1 MKKLIIIL
9 LLLGMLM
16 TGGCWDWRIVDELAV
31 IFGIAVDVPEEDD
44 LFQLTFVY
52 PIFVQE
58 AKEVNETTTI
68 TGYSLQ
74 QALINLQHQSE
85 QRPVLGRVNVLI
97 FSEEAAR
104 SGHMH
109 QILRQY
115 DQIRDNNPSAYICVV
130 RGSTAQE
137 VLNLKLPQQPRVAV
151 FLGNMFMG
159 NNNEGRLPAV
169 FATTYWTQYNTTGIT
184 PVLPVIELIGPG
196 DEKNGIR
203 LEGLAV
209 IDAKGVMKGYL
220 SDTETI
226 MYMLLTGNIQRG
238 QLYTQVDMQDEE
250 KINITAF
257 IQNGSAKIES
267 KIMNGRVAFQI
278 KAEIDL
284 DGVSIDLKEGTILQA
299 SIVRDLEK
307 ALARDLQGNMRRL
320 LKKSQ
325 NWEADIVGLGQ
336 YARSQQAQWFKGK
349 DWEEEFGKSDIQVE
363 VKVRVK
369 RVGTLIDPTY

>member
-16 TGGCWDWRIVDELAV
+16 TGGCWDWRIVDELAI
-31 IFGIAVDVPEEDD
+31 IFGIAVDVPKEGD

-52 PIFVQE
+52 PIFAQE
-58 AKEVNETTTI
+58 AEEDKVTTTI
-68 TGYSLQ
+68 RGYSLQ

-85 QRPVLGRVNVLI
+85 QRPVLGRVNVFI
-97 FSEEAAR
+97 FSEEAAQ

-115 DQIRDNNPSAYICVV
+115 DQIRDNNPNAYICVA

-137 VLNLKLPQQPRVAV
+137 VLNLELPQQPRVAV
-151 FLGNMFMG
+151 FLGNMFMD
-159 NNNEGRLPAV
+159 NNIEGRLPAI
-169 FATTYWTQYNTTGIT
+169 FATTYWTQYHTAGVS
-184 PVLPVIELIGPG
+184 PVVPVIELIGPE

-238 QLYTQVDMQDEE
+238 QLYTQVDVQDEE
-250 KINITAF
+250 KKNVTAF
-257 IQNGSAKIES
+257 IQDSSVKVKS
-267 KIMNGRVAFQI
+267 KIIDDRVVLQLQ
-278 KAEIDL
+278 AEIDL
-284 DGVSIDLKEGTILQA
+284 DGVSIDLNEGTVLQA
-299 SIVRDLEK
+299 GVVRDLEK
-307 ALARDLQGNMRRL
+307 ALARDIQGNMRRVL
-320 LKKSQ
+320 RKTQ
-325 NWEADIVGLGQ
+325 NWEADIIGLGQ
-336 YARSQQAQWFKGK
+336 FARSQQAPWFKGK
-349 DWEEEFGKSDIQVE
+349 DWEKEFGNSDIQVE

-369 RVGTLIDPTY
+369 RMGTLIDPTY

>member
-16 TGGCWDWRIVDELAV
+16 TGGCWDWRIVDELAI
-31 IFGIAVDVPEEDD
+31 IFGIAVDVPKEGD

-52 PIFVQE
+52 PIFAQE
-58 AKEVNETTTI
+58 AEEDKVTTTI
-68 TGYSLQ
+68 RGYSLQ

-85 QRPVLGRVNVLI
+85 QRPVLGRVNVFI
-97 FSEEAAR
+97 FSEEAAQ

-115 DQIRDNNPSAYICVV
+115 DQIRDNNPNAYICVV

-137 VLNLKLPQQPRVAV
+137 VLNLELPQQPRVAV
-151 FLGNMFMG
+151 FLGNMFMD
-159 NNNEGRLPAV
+159 NNIEGRLPAI
-169 FATTYWTQYNTTGIT
+169 FATTYWTQYHTVGVS
-184 PVLPVIELIGPG
+184 PVVPVIELIGPE

-238 QLYTQVDMQDEE
+238 QLYTQVDVQDEE
-250 KINITAF
+250 KKNVTAF
-257 IQNGSAKIES
+257 IQDSSVKVKS
-267 KIMNGRVAFQI
+267 KIIDDRVVLQLQ
-278 KAEIDL
+278 AEIDL
-284 DGVSIDLKEGTILQA
+284 DGVSIDLNEGTVLQA
-299 SIVRDLEK
+299 GVVRDLEK
-307 ALARDLQGNMRRL
+307 ALARDIQGNMRRVL
-320 LKKSQ
+320 RKTQ
-325 NWEADIVGLGQ
+325 NWEADIIGLGQ
-336 YARSQQAQWFKGK
+336 FARSQQAPWFKGK
-349 DWEEEFGKSDIQVE
+349 DWEKEFGNSDIQVE

-369 RVGTLIDPTY
+369 RMGTLIDPTY